1 MCVRSSDVVVSDH
14 EQTAEQRFLCGI
26 DLPNAL
32 FPSQFCQAQEKL
44 TTTAMKDYKT
54 IDQDEKEIALL
65 ESQVQP
71 ISQDDDKD
79 GPIKP
84 PTAGEQQE
92 TTAKPSYTGKQVRGA
107 GVGGGAVG
115 LILGGPILAV
125 IGGFAAAK
133 VAKSN
138 TKAGQFCRNKGQK
151 VSNAVV
157 RGCDWVKNKMQP
169 DGDQQEGRDDMD
181 SSSSTISNHS
191 QTPPPTS
198 TPLAKASSNRELL

>member
-1 MCVRSSDVVVSDH
+1 M
-14 EQTAEQRFLCGI
+14 T
-26 DLPNAL
+26 
-32 FPSQFCQAQEKL
+32 
-44 TTTAMKDYKT
+44 DYKT

-65 ESQVQP
+65 ASQVQP
-71 ISQDDDKD
+71 LPQENNDKD

-84 PTAGEQQE
+84 ALAGEQE
-92 TTAKPSYTGKQVRGA
+92 TMAKPFYTKKQVRGA

-157 RGCDWVKNKMQP
+157 RGCDWVKDKMQP
-169 DGDQQEGRDDMD
+169 DRETHEGRNNNDMD
-181 SSSSTISNHS
+181 SSISSHR
-191 QTPPPTS
+191 QTPPPLPTS
-198 TPLAKASSNRELL
+198 SSSSTTTPLATAVSKRELL